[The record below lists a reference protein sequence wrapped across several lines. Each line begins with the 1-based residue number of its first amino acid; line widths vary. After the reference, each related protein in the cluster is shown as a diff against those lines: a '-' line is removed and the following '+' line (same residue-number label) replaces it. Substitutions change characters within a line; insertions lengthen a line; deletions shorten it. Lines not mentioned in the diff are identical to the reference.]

1 LIRRYKK
8 FTIEVDRPKLTEED
22 VKKFENAE
30 ANAVD
35 GQPIHHMQLGP
46 H

>member
-1 LIRRYKK
+1 MIRRYKK
-8 FTIEVDRPKLTEED
+8 FTIEVDRRKPTEED
-22 VKKFENAE
+22 AKKLENAE